1 MQPRDSGVVAYEQ
14 FDEKLARWERE
25 VGDARDALTLC
36 DTIVMALRNGRS
48 ESGASQRDRAEATGL
63 SKSTVS
69 RRESS
74 PGRLKLDDVVAA
86 LAGTRFHLRLCHD
99 VDGSPVL
106 AEDWTPSELLARDR
120 TDRRLPAHATSVRAR
135 TTPTWFT
142 ARYGYDLSGPEW
154 TWHRAA
160 AGR

>member
-1 MQPRDSGVVAYEQ
+1 MAYERW
-14 FDEKLARWERE
+14 DDKRARWERE
-25 VGDARDALTLC
+25 VGEARTALTLC
-36 DTIVMALRNGRS
+36 DTIVMALRRGRS
-48 ESGASQRDRAEATGL
+48 ESGASQRDRAEITGL

-69 RRESS
+69 RLEST

-99 VDGSPVL
+99 ADGSPVR
-106 AEDWTPSELLARDR
+106 AEDWTASELLGRDR
-120 TDRRLPAHATSVRAR
+120 TDRRLPAHAEPLRPR

-142 ARYGYDLSGPEW
+142 ARYGYDVAAPEW
-154 TWHRAA
+154 TWHRDA